1 MATTTTVNDVKNTIP
16 PPSLYNIQYPNC
28 VRGMFSLRPPFKD
41 MNTAIVPTEQ
51 RKASSRKLISAAAQ
65 TTDVEQG

>member
-1 MATTTTVNDVKNTIP
+1 MTTTTTENDVKNTIL

-28 VRGMFSLRPPFKD
+28 GRGMFSLRQPFKD
-41 MNTAIVPTEQ
+41 MNTAIIPTEERQ
-51 RKASSRKLISAAAQ
+51 ASSRKLISAAAQ